1 MKTQILKYRK
11 SILVIIFLV
20 ISIGV
25 YAATKSALLDV
36 DEIEVYI
43 TGGQEIGR
51 DDVIS
56 MSGIALSQSMT
67 SVNTE
72 SVETLLSDNSW
83 VEEVEVE
90 KKWPNTVSIWVALR
104 KPFANALTSKGE
116 LAVIDETGIVI
127 EDNSSPYEN
136 LPTLLVEDIGYP
148 GNAIIG
154 IDKLLSAASE
164 VSPDL
169 NHWIEIILPTA
180 SGVRLQLSGSVFAD
194 LGSPNDFSVPYKDLK
209 AVLGQVE
216 LTCIQ
221 RIDVS
226 IPENPVV
233 ERDTTRC
240 N

>member
-1 MKTQILKYRK
+1 
-11 SILVIIFLV
+11 
-20 ISIGV
+20 
-25 YAATKSALLDV
+25 
-36 DEIEVYI
+36 
-43 TGGQEIGR
+43 
-51 DDVIS
+51 
-56 MSGIALSQSMT
+56 MT

-72 SVETLLSDNSW
+72 SVETLLSDYSW

-194 LGSPNDFSVPYKDLK
+194 LGSQNDFSVHYKALK